1 MTAFRIEELRRHSR
15 RPPLAPAPPGT
26 VSLAMGEPGFPTP
39 PPVVE
44 AAVAA
49 LRQGHTHYADQK
61 GLPELRAALAAR
73 LPARPG
79 RPWSADDVV
88 VTHGAT
94 AALAAVVL
102 ATIGPGDRVV
112 IPEPAYSLYADLVVF
127 AGGTV
132 DFVPLAPD
140 LHWDLDALAA
150 ALPGAAMM
158 IFSNPSN
165 PTGIVHT
172 GQELKALGELLD
184 GTGVLVVSDEAYHR
198 LVYPGHTLT
207 SALEV
212 ESLRERTVYVQ
223 TFSKT
228 YAMTGWRVGYL
239 AGPREVVDAA
249 AHAHR
254 TCAGSLNTVVQHAA
268 LAALD
273 LPDGVVEAML
283 DGYRRRRDLVVAGLS
298 GIPGLHLVPPEGA
311 FYGFLRYDADLPSE
325 RVVRELAERKVLVRA
340 GAEYG
345 PSGEGHVRISF
356 ATGEDDLRTGL
367 TRLAGATFLRTAQG
381 HPPPGEEAM
390 RTAQD
395 HRPPGGDAV
404 RTAQDHRPPGGDAV
418 RTAQGHPPPGRD
430 ILRLRLD
437 EGGGVP

>member
-1 MTAFRIEELRRHSR
+1 MTAMLPAFRIEELRRCSR
-15 RPPLAPAPPGT
+15 RPALAPAPPEA
-26 VSLAMGEPGFPTP
+26 VSLAMGEPDFPTP
-39 PPVVE
+39 PPVIE

-49 LRQGHTHYADQK
+49 LRAGHTHYADQK
-61 GLPELRAALAAR
+61 GLRELRAALASR
-73 LPARPG
+73 LPAHPG
-79 RPWSADDVV
+79 RTWTADDVV

-102 ATIGPGDRVV
+102 AMVGPGDRVV
-112 IPEPAYSLYADLVVF
+112 IPEPAYSLYADLVVL

-165 PTGIVHT
+165 PTGIVHRE
-172 GQELKALGELLD
+172 QELQALGKILD
-184 GTGVLVVSDEAYHR
+184 GSDVLVVSDEAYHR
-198 LVYPGHTLT
+198 LVYPGHALT
-207 SALEV
+207 SALEI
-212 ESLRERTVYVQ
+212 ESLRDRTVYVQ

-239 AGPREVVDAA
+239 TGPREVVEAA

-254 TCAGSLNTVVQHAA
+254 TYNGSLNTAAQHAA

-273 LPDGVVEAML
+273 LPDGVLDAMT
-283 DGYRRRRDLVVAGLS
+283 DRYRQRRQLVVAHLS

-325 RVVRELAERKVLVRA
+325 AVARELAERGVMVRA

-345 PSGEGHVRISF
+345 PSGEGHIRISF
-356 ATGEDDLRTGL
+356 AASEDDLRTGL
-367 TRLAGATFLRTAQG
+367 DRIVRHL
-381 HPPPGEEAM
+381 
-390 RTAQD
+390 
-395 HRPPGGDAV
+395 GDA
-404 RTAQDHRPPGGDAV
+404 RS
-418 RTAQGHPPPGRD
+418 
-430 ILRLRLD
+430 
-437 EGGGVP
+437 

>member
-1 MTAFRIEELRRHSR
+1 MTAPRIADLRRRSR
-15 RPPLAPAPPGT
+15 RPALAPAPPGA
-26 VSLAMGEPGFPTP
+26 VSLAMGEPDFATP

-44 AAVAA
+44 AAAAA
-49 LRQGHTHYADQK
+49 LRAGHTHYADQK

-73 LPARPG
+73 LPGRPG
-79 RPWSADDVV
+79 RTWSADDVV

-102 ATIGPGDRVV
+102 AMIGPGDRVV

-132 DFVPLAPD
+132 DHVPLAPD

-165 PTGIVHT
+165 PTGIVHRE
-172 GQELKALGELLD
+172 QELKALGDLLD
-184 GTGVLVVSDEAYHR
+184 GSDVLVVSDEAYHR
-198 LVYPGHTLT
+198 LVYPGHVMT
-207 SALEV
+207 SALEI
-212 ESLRERTVYVQ
+212 ESLRDRTVYVQ

-254 TCAGSLNTVVQHAA
+254 TSNGSLNTAAQHAA

-273 LPDGVVEAML
+273 LPDGVVGAMAET
-283 DGYRRRRDLVVAGLS
+283 YRRRRELVVAQLTGV
-298 GIPGLHLVPPEGA
+298 PGLWLVPPEGA
-311 FYGFLRYDADLPSE
+311 FYGFLRYDAGLPSDV
-325 RVVRELAERKVLVRA
+325 VVRELAERKVLVRA

-356 ATGEDDLRTGL
+356 AASEDDLRTGL
-367 TRLAGATFLRTAQG
+367 ARI
-381 HPPPGEEAM
+381 
-390 RTAQD
+390 
-395 HRPPGGDAV
+395 V
-404 RTAQDHRPPGGDAV
+404 RYFG
-418 RTAQGHPPPGRD
+418 
-430 ILRLRLD
+430 D
-437 EGGGVP
+437 EGYPAPARP

>member
-1 MTAFRIEELRRHSR
+1 MTAMLPAFRIGELRRCSR
-15 RPPLAPAPPGT
+15 RPALAPAPSGAI
-26 VSLAMGEPGFPTP
+26 SLAMGEPDFPTP
-39 PPVVE
+39 PPVIE

-49 LRQGHTHYADQK
+49 LREGNTHYADQK
-61 GLPELRAALAAR
+61 GLRELRAALASR
-73 LPARPG
+73 LPPHPG
-79 RPWSADDVV
+79 RTWTADDVV

-102 ATIGPGDRVV
+102 AMVGPGDRVV
-112 IPEPAYSLYADLVVF
+112 IPEPAYSLYADLVVL

-132 DFVPLAPD
+132 NFVPLAPD

-165 PTGIVHT
+165 PTGIVHRE
-172 GQELKALGELLD
+172 QELEALGELLD
-184 GTGVLVVSDEAYHR
+184 GSDVLVVSDEAYHR
-198 LVYPGHTLT
+198 LVYPGHELT
-207 SALEV
+207 SALEI
-212 ESLRERTVYVQ
+212 ESLRDRTVYVQ

-239 AGPREVVDAA
+239 TGPREVVDAA

-254 TCAGSLNTVVQHAA
+254 TYNGSLNTSVQHAA

-273 LPDGVVEAML
+273 LPDSVVDAMV
-283 DGYRRRRDLVVAGLS
+283 DRYRQRRGLVVAQLS

-311 FYGFLRYDADLPSE
+311 FYGFLRYDADLKSE
-325 RVVRELAERKVLVRA
+325 TVARELAERGVMVRA

-356 ATGEDDLRTGL
+356 AASEDDLRTGL
-367 TRLAGATFLRTAQG
+367 ARIVRYFGLA
-381 HPPPGEEAM
+381 
-390 RTAQD
+390 
-395 HRPPGGDAV
+395 RP
-404 RTAQDHRPPGGDAV
+404 
-418 RTAQGHPPPGRD
+418 
-430 ILRLRLD
+430 
-437 EGGGVP
+437 

>member
-1 MTAFRIEELRRHSR
+1 MTAFRMEELRRLSR
-15 RPPLAPAPPGT
+15 RPALAPAPPGA
-26 VSLAMGEPGFPTP
+26 VSLAMGEPDFPTP
-39 PPVVE
+39 APVVE

-49 LRQGHTHYADQK
+49 LRAGHTHYADQK
-61 GLPELRAALAAR
+61 GLRELRAALASR

-79 RPWSADDVV
+79 RAWTADDVV
-88 VTHGAT
+88 ITHGAT

-102 ATIGPGDRVV
+102 ATVGPGDRVV
-112 IPEPAYSLYADLVVF
+112 IPEPAYSLYADLVVL

-150 ALPGAAMM
+150 ALPRATMM

-165 PTGIVHT
+165 PTGIVH
-172 GQELKALGELLD
+172 GEQELKALGELLD
-184 GTGVLVVSDEAYHR
+184 GSDVLVVSDEAYHR
-198 LVYPGHTLT
+198 LVHPGHVFT
-207 SALEV
+207 SALEIA
-212 ESLRERTVYVQ
+212 SLRDRTVYVQ

-254 TCAGSLNTVVQHAA
+254 TVDGSLNTAVQHAA

-273 LPDGVVEAML
+273 LPDGVVEAMA
-283 DGYRRRRDLVVAGLS
+283 GRYRQRRELVVAHLS

-311 FYGFLRYDADLPSE
+311 FYGFLRYDAGLPSE
-325 RVVRELAERKVLVRA
+325 AVARELAERKVMVRA

-345 PSGEGHVRISF
+345 PSGEGHIRISF
-356 ATGEDDLRTGL
+356 AASEDDLRTGL
-367 TRLAGATFLRTAQG
+367 ARIVGHLGGARS
-381 HPPPGEEAM
+381 
-390 RTAQD
+390 
-395 HRPPGGDAV
+395 
-404 RTAQDHRPPGGDAV
+404 
-418 RTAQGHPPPGRD
+418 
-430 ILRLRLD
+430 
-437 EGGGVP
+437 